1 MAVRALVIDDEK
13 IVRERLAGMLLAL
26 GYEVAKAASARQG
39 LWLLESESYDL
50 ALTDASLPELDGW
63 VVARIVRVRWP
74 GVRVLLVTGDGESVE
89 LTGESAKLIDGVI
102 RQPFTLKHIAATL
115 DGALR
120 HSVVSAAGMS

>member
-63 VVARIVRVRWP
+63 IVARIVRVRWP

-89 LTGESAKLIDGVI
+89 LTGESAKLIDGII
-102 RQPFTLKHIAATL
+102 RRPFALNHIAATL

-120 HSVVSAAGMS
+120 RPVVSAGVG